1 MDREQIKNTF
11 STSTSKRPLEILIG
25 FTGVKGVG
33 IWTEREIRRQIVNK
47 IFNEYRNET
56 DKNWKK

>member
-33 IWTEREIRRQIVNK
+33 IWTEREIRR
-47 IFNEYRNET
+47 
-56 DKNWKK
+56 